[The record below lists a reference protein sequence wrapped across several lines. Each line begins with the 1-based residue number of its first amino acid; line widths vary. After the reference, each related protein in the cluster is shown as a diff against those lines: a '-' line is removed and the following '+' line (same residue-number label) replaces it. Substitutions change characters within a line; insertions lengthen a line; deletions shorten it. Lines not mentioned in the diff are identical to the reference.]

1 MHEGVPSN
9 YTPFLE
15 SDGYIGLSGPYYWA
29 KEPSGLVV
37 YGFQSDARHANPNGV
52 LHGAAI
58 TTFVDTFLGHA
69 VVAATGRPCATV
81 ALNTQFVAGI
91 PTGGWISGRATVR
104 KLTRTLAFLDA
115 EVSAQEVLLLTA
127 SAIFRVF
134 EDRPAQNRSAVQ
146 P

>member
-1 MHEGVPSN
+1 MHDGVPAN

-15 SDGYIGLSGPYYWA
+15 GDGYIGLSGPYYWT
-29 KEPSGLVV
+29 KEPSGLVT

-69 VVAATGRPCATV
+69 VVSATGRPCATV

-91 PTGGWISGRATVR
+91 PTGSWISGRANVR
-104 KLTRTLAFLDA
+104 KLTRTMAFLDA
-115 EVSAQEVLLLTA
+115 EVSAQDTLLLTA
-127 SAIFRVF
+127 TAIFRVF
-134 EDRPAQNRSAVQ
+134 EDRSGASKSGG
-146 P
+146 